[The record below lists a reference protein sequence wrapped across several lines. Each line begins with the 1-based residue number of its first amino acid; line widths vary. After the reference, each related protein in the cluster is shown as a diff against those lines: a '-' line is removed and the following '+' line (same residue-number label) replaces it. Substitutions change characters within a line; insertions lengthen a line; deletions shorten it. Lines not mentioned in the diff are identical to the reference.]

1 MGEGVE
7 GFGVMERIG
16 HSVVLRKFGLALAL
30 AMLALF
36 LLVFFLLL
44 DSCFLGLL
52 LKLAVLLLKGLSFLD
67 VLEDYVVTFQLEARG
82 ELYVKNSRL
91 VGVGVDADVVIF
103 ILARFEGWQ
112 TKLLDWLLAPDLG
125 RGGGL
130 GGGQFW
136 RR

>member
-16 HSVVLRKFGLALAL
+16 HSVVLRKFGLALAI

-36 LLVFFLLL
+36 FLVFFLLL

-67 VLEDYVVTFQLEARG
+67 VLEDYVVAFQLEARG

-130 GGGQFW
+130 GRGQLW